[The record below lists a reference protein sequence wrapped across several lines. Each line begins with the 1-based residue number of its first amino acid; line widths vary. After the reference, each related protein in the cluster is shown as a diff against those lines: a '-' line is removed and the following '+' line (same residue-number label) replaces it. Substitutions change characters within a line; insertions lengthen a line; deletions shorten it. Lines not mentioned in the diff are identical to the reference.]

1 MNQSQPEK
9 NPEKVHLDRNMNML
23 MDNLNNKV
31 TPIFQTEPRPEWEK
45 DFVDFYMERGEYE
58 GRKLGPEQYIEF
70 IEKLLL
76 KTRTAEQ
83 ERVVGIVVGKF
94 DEPHEGTDD
103 VTKEQSDYW
112 VDGYNQALT
121 DVSEAI
127 RGNESGT

>member
-1 MNQSQPEK
+1 MDFMNQSQPEK
-9 NPEKVHLDRNMNML
+9 AEKGIEEIMRECDVLFDGIEL
-23 MDNLNNKV
+23 AKSW
-31 TPIFQTEPRPEWEK
+31 F
-45 DFVDFYMERGEYE
+45 
-58 GRKLGPEQYIEF
+58 RKQITGIHQSHHQELQ
-70 IEKLLL
+70 

-121 DVSEAI
+121 DITKAI
-127 RGNESGT
+127 RNKELTD